1 MRSLLRRI
9 LGQSQDISDPD
20 LNSESGRVRLRRFEP
35 HDHALLSDWF
45 SNPESCRLAFGVDTD
60 DETLANMALE
70 YLHELRSDSQ
80 GVLLI
85 TTSKEQATIGFL
97 RYKLFR
103 QDRRSLARVG
113 ILLGPSERRGKGFG
127 VEAMQTLLAY
137 LFQQRAIDL
146 VELDTAHFNT
156 TAQRC
161 FLNCGFQ
168 TIRETEIIGLHSK
181 WTERR
186 LIMQLTA
193 DRWKKASATAQ
204 P

>member
-9 LGQSQDISDPD
+9 LGQSPEISDSE
-20 LNSESGRVRLRRFEP
+20 LYSESGRVRLRRLEP
-35 HDHALLSDWF
+35 QDHDLLSEWF
-45 SNPESCRLAFGVDTD
+45 SEPESCRLAFGVDTD
-60 DETLANMALE
+60 DETLKSMAQE
-70 YLHELRSDSQ
+70 YLQDLRSDSQ

-85 TTSKEQATIGFL
+85 TAPQEQATIGFL

-113 ILLGPSERRGKGFG
+113 ILLGSSNRRGRGYG
-127 VEAMQTLLAY
+127 IEAMQTLLAY

-146 VELDTAHFNT
+146 VELDTAHFNVA
-156 TAQRC
+156 AQRC
-161 FLNCGFQ
+161 FLSCGFQ
-168 TIRETEIIGLHSK
+168 TIREMEVIGLHNK

-193 DRWKKASATAQ
+193 AQWKRAR
-204 P
+204 